1 VHTAHCRPWSTALPR
16 HRHLRVHST
25 SQHFTNIMQGVED
38 AKLTFLLKLLLET
51 TGSGKIISIT
61 ITVDINNKN

>member
-1 VHTAHCRPWSTALPR
+1 
-16 HRHLRVHST
+16 
-25 SQHFTNIMQGVED
+25 MQGVED